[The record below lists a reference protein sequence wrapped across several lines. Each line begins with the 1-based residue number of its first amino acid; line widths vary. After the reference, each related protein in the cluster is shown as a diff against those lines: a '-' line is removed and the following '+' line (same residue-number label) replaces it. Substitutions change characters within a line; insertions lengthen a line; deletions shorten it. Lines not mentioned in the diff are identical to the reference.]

1 MNNAQMQEAIKTL
14 VPMPEWVAA
23 WEARGNQNADAV
35 TAYMSSAWMARA
47 INIRAD
53 AIPVAPLKLYTK
65 QDEEIEQHPIL
76 DLLNTVNDEW
86 NKSDLWRYTELS
98 LFVYPAAYWQKIRI
112 GKKPRELFFVNA
124 GTMKVNAGAG
134 GIQSFSKLDGSI
146 TFPREDIVY
155 FRGAYDPKSDLTGV
169 ALASWASIAAMSE
182 NNADIY
188 LNAFF
193 ANGAVPP
200 LVFASDNPVSE
211 TDMARFTQWW
221 NKLFRGARNSHKTG
235 IMGGG
240 LKPIQL
246 GSNLKD
252 LSLTEVRAEIHR
264 TISTI
269 TGVPELLISPTGAD
283 LTPVKM
289 AESILYNMTILP
301 RWKWYAEVLNSE
313 LLTEYSDLVK
323 SGAYLA
329 FDITDVPALQEDQ
342 QLKATRAKTYVDMGV
357 PLVMALEMADIYL
370 TEAQQAEL
378 SVKPEPIVVP
388 PVVPAEQVEPPVKTI
403 TELNRWETKVIA
415 KGATAVWRVETL
427 PNAIVHQVKKDLA
440 RGRDIADTFAD
451 ARRAISTTPS
461 DDGMK
466 MLAQSIDA
474 MVLAS
479 VKTEAPSINLTMPA
493 ISLTAQMPAQGTV
506 TVNVPDQPAPV
517 VNVNVPQQPAPVVN
531 VAAAV
536 VTVPAPVVNVA
547 PATITFPPAPTEA
560 TITTDRNGKKTMRVT
575 K

>member
-14 VPMPEWVAA
+14 VPIPEWVAA

-134 GIQSFSKLDGSI
+134 GIQSFSKLDGSV

-211 TDMARFTQWW
+211 TDMARFTQ
-221 NKLFRGARNSHKTG
+221 
-235 IMGGG
+235 
-240 LKPIQL
+240 
-246 GSNLKD
+246 
-252 LSLTEVRAEIHR
+252 
-264 TISTI
+264 
-269 TGVPELLISPTGAD
+269 
-283 LTPVKM
+283 
-289 AESILYNMTILP
+289 
-301 RWKWYAEVLNSE
+301 
-313 LLTEYSDLVK
+313 
-323 SGAYLA
+323 
-329 FDITDVPALQEDQ
+329 
-342 QLKATRAKTYVDMGV
+342 
-357 PLVMALEMADIYL
+357 
-370 TEAQQAEL
+370 
-378 SVKPEPIVVP
+378 
-388 PVVPAEQVEPPVKTI
+388 
-403 TELNRWETKVIA
+403 
-415 KGATAVWRVETL
+415 
-427 PNAIVHQVKKDLA
+427 
-440 RGRDIADTFAD
+440 
-451 ARRAISTTPS
+451 
-461 DDGMK
+461 
-466 MLAQSIDA
+466 
-474 MVLAS
+474 
-479 VKTEAPSINLTMPA
+479 
-493 ISLTAQMPAQGTV
+493 
-506 TVNVPDQPAPV
+506 
-517 VNVNVPQQPAPVVN
+517 
-531 VAAAV
+531 
-536 VTVPAPVVNVA
+536 
-547 PATITFPPAPTEA
+547 
-560 TITTDRNGKKTMRVT
+560 
-575 K
+575 

>member
-1 MNNAQMQEAIKTL
+1 M
-14 VPMPEWVAA
+14 
-23 WEARGNQNADAV
+23 
-35 TAYMSSAWMARA
+35 
-47 INIRAD
+47 
-53 AIPVAPLKLYTK
+53 
-65 QDEEIEQHPIL
+65 
-76 DLLNTVNDEW
+76 
-86 NKSDLWRYTELS
+86 
-98 LFVYPAAYWQKIRI
+98 
-112 GKKPRELFFVNA
+112 
-124 GTMKVNAGAG
+124 
-134 GIQSFSKLDGSI
+134 
-146 TFPREDIVY
+146 
-155 FRGAYDPKSDLTGV
+155 
-169 ALASWASIAAMSE
+169 
-182 NNADIY
+182 
-188 LNAFF
+188 
-193 ANGAVPP
+193 
-200 LVFASDNPVSE
+200 
-211 TDMARFTQWW
+211 
-221 NKLFRGARNSHKTG
+221 
-235 IMGGG
+235 
-240 LKPIQL
+240 QL

-329 FDITDVPALQEDQ
+329 FDTTDVPALQEDQ

-378 SVKPEPIVVP
+378 SVKPEPVVVP

-466 MLAQSIDA
+466 ALAQSIDA